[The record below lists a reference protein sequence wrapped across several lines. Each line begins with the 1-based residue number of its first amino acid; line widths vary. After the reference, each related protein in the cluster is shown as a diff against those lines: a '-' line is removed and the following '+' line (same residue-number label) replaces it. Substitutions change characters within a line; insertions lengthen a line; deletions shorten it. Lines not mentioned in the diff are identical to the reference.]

1 MLSTLVSSV
10 LDVERT
16 VDKTRKIAKHK
27 MLHRTREICDSKV
40 ILLVFAVEEVEAFA
54 VVVGAIFFD
63 NRKSDVQGLYLETGV
78 QDYSLLLLKFLDRS
92 GPELPISSSFQQR

>member
-1 MLSTLVSSV
+1 
-10 LDVERT
+10 
-16 VDKTRKIAKHK
+16 

-63 NRKSDVQGLYLETGV
+63 NRKSDVQGLYLETDV

-92 GPELPISSSFQQR
+92 GPELPISSSFKQR

>member
-10 LDVERT
+10 LDVEST

-27 MLHRTREICDSKV
+27 MLHRQREICDSKI
-40 ILLVFAVEEVEAFA
+40 ILLVFAVEEVEVFA
-54 VVVGAIFFD
+54 VIRGAIFFD

-78 QDYSLLLLKFLDRS
+78 QDYSLLLLKCLDPNCQYL
-92 GPELPISSSFQQR
+92 GQRHL

>member
-1 MLSTLVSSV
+1 
-10 LDVERT
+10 
-16 VDKTRKIAKHK
+16 
-27 MLHRTREICDSKV
+27 MLHRTRGICDSKV

-63 NRKSDVQGLYLETGV
+63 NRKSDVQGLYLETDV

-92 GPELPISSSFQQR
+92 GPELPISSSFKQR